1 MVKMMDAAT
10 TELLLGITATLATIA
25 LAWLKNTMEKK
36 GVSEDQA
43 TIVLDYTEDA
53 LIELRRA
60 LPASKE
66 LALALKHLRK
76 LRKMW
81 DDDRVTTDDIK
92 EYLDDLEG

>member
-25 LAWLKNTMEKK
+25 LAWLKSVMEKK

-81 DDDRVTTDDIK
+81 DDDRVTTEDITD
-92 EYLDDLEG
+92 YLEELKG